1 MDQLCLS
8 ELEVFDYLST
18 KYTSKAHAYGVSI
31 FALLL
36 VDLKLSKFQV
46 QDLSKNAF
54 SYSMVSIYTNFFN
67 SLALVLLVLFAKI
80 LKYFGSH
87 NNTNQKYKSNIMVS
101 NRHIAMRKNLMVIC
115 VTAVRYIRP

>member
-18 KYTSKAHAYGVSI
+18 KYTSKVHAYGVSI

-36 VDLKLSKFQV
+36 VDLNLSKFQV

-54 SYSMVSIYTNFFN
+54 SYSMVLN
-67 SLALVLLVLFAKI
+67 
-80 LKYFGSH
+80 
-87 NNTNQKYKSNIMVS
+87 
-101 NRHIAMRKNLMVIC
+101 
-115 VTAVRYIRP
+115 